1 MKTGG
6 GGGPKYLPKMGG
18 LLSELTCKL
27 AVLHAWARVAPHLRI
42 CGNLPIQE
50 ILVIS
55 SL

>member
-6 GGGPKYLPKMGG
+6 GGQKYLPKMRG

-27 AVLHAWARVAPHLRI
+27 AVLRAWARVAPHLRK